1 MEREDTVV
9 RAKPAAEYLP
19 RYAKSR
25 LRGDAAKVRL
35 LLERDLLSDRWHSGE
50 RLPTER
56 ELSVQYRVARNT
68 VRRALQALED
78 RRLIVRHVG
87 RGTFRSDG
95 LDTHIDPF
103 EVSSEAFSPADVIE
117 CRLFFEPELVPLVIA
132 RATKADLDRMTECVR
147 KADASGSLGEFERWD
162 GALHDAIAAATHN
175 HAAISIARSLARARQ
190 NAEWGILKARSMT
203 PERQRQLQADHRA
216 IVAALRDRD
225 QARARSLLRKHLIHV
240 RAYMFGDSASG
251 QSLI

>member
-1 MEREDTVV
+1 MN
-9 RAKPAAEYLP
+9 AKPLP
-19 RYAKSR
+19 KSLPDDANSR
-25 LRGDAAKVRL
+25 PRGDAIKLRL
-35 LLERDLLSDRWHSGE
+35 LLERDLLSDRWRSGE

-56 ELSVQYRVARNT
+56 ELCVQYRVARNT

-78 RRLIVRHVG
+78 RKLIVRHVG

-95 LDTHIDPF
+95 LDAHVDPF
-103 EVSSEAFSPADVIE
+103 EVSSEAFSPADVME

-132 RATKADLDRMTECVR
+132 RATKADLDRMAECV
-147 KADASGSLGEFERWD
+147 KQADTAPSLAEFERWD
-162 GALHDAIAAATHN
+162 GALHDAISAATHN
-175 HAAISIARSLARARQ
+175 RAAISIARSLAKVRQ
-190 NAEWGILKARSMT
+190 NAQWGILKARCMT

-225 QARARSLLRKHLIHV
+225 QGRARSLLRKHLLHV
-240 RAYMFGDSASG
+240 RAYMFGDSVSA

>member
-1 MEREDTVV
+1 MNVKPL
-9 RAKPAAEYLP
+9 AKTLP
-19 RYAKSR
+19 RYTKPR
-25 LRGDAAKVRL
+25 PRGDASKLRV

-56 ELSVQYRVARNT
+56 ELCTQYQVARNT
-68 VRRALQALED
+68 IRRALQALED
-78 RRLIVRHVG
+78 RKLIVRQVG
-87 RGTFRSDG
+87 RGTFKSDAS
-95 LDTHIDPF
+95 DATHADPF
-103 EVSSEAFSPADVIE
+103 DVDSEAFSPADVIE

-132 RATKADLDRMTECVR
+132 RATKADLDHMSECI
-147 KADASGSLGEFERWD
+147 KQADASASLAEFERWD

-175 HAAISIARSLARARQ
+175 HAAISIARSLAKVRQ
-190 NAEWGILKARSMT
+190 NAQWGILKARSMT
-203 PERQRQLQADHRA
+203 PERQSKLRADHRA

-225 QARARSLLRKHLIHV
+225 PARARALLREHLLHV